1 MELWDLYDQ
10 NRIKTGELA
19 VRGGDPIP
27 PGRYR
32 VVVHAAVFNAKG
44 EMLIQKRQPWKEV
57 FPGLWDITCG
67 GSAQAGEDS
76 PTAIWREVQEEVGLD
91 LDALRHG
98 RAVFTVNFR
107 DGFDDYYIA
116 KSDVPAR
123 SLVLQESEV
132 AEARWATREEILSM
146 IREKTFIP
154 YHPALIE
161 LLFFHFDHGSIYDWK

>member
-1 MELWDLYDQ
+1 MELWDLYDR
-10 NRIKTGELA
+10 NRMKTGEVA
-19 VRGGDPIP
+19 VRDGDPIP
-27 PGRYR
+27 PGRYH
-32 VVVHAAVFNAKG
+32 VVVHAAVFNSRR
-44 EMLIQKRQPWKEV
+44 EMLIQRRQPWKSV

-76 PTAIWREVQEEVGLD
+76 PTAVWCEVMEEVGLD
-91 LDALRHG
+91 LLDLRQG

-116 KSDVPAR
+116 LSDTPAED
-123 SLVLQESEV
+123 LVLQESEV

-146 IREKTFIP
+146 IRDKTFIP

-161 LLFFHFDHGSIYDWK
+161 LLFLHLDHGSIYDWK

>member
-10 NRIKTGELA
+10 NRIKTGETAL
-19 VRGGDPIP
+19 RDGDPIP
-27 PGRYR
+27 PGRYH
-32 VVVHAAVFNAKG
+32 VVVHAAVFNSRG
-44 EMLIQKRQPWKEV
+44 EMLIQRRQPWKAI

-76 PTAIWREVQEEVGLD
+76 ATAVWREVREEVGLD
-91 LDALRHG
+91 LDALKNG

-116 KSDVPAR
+116 RSDTPAED
-123 SLVLQESEV
+123 LVLQASEV
-132 AEARWATREEILSM
+132 AEARWATREEILAL
-146 IREKTFIP
+146 ICEKTFIP
-154 YHPALIE
+154 YYPALIE